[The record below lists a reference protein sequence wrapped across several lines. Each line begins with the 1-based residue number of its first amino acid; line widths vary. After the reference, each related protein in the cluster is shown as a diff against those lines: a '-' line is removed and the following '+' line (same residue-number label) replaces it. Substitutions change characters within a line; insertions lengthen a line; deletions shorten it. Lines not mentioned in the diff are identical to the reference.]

1 VYYIYNDKEKGNFM
15 YDDYYFLAPSEE
27 EVKKQEELKEKKSQL
42 LKKAKEVNLEE
53 VEYILNAEGSISI
66 QQLEEIIED
75 IPSTRQKERSPRDI
89 CYSISPADVALI
101 ESKGIVLNSRYD
113 LFSTIIKNGALTDAQ
128 RKEL

>member
-1 VYYIYNDKEKGNFM
+1 MKDM
-15 YDDYYFLAPSEE
+15 YDDYYMLASSEE
-27 EVKKQEELKEKKSQL
+27 EVKKQEELKAKKNQL
-42 LKKAKEVNLEE
+42 LEKAKEIDSEE

-75 IPSTRQKERSPRDI
+75 IPSTRPKERSPRDI

>member
-1 VYYIYNDKEKGNFM
+1 MEDM
-15 YDDYYFLAPSEE
+15 YDDYYMLTSSEE
-27 EVKKQEELKEKKSQL
+27 KVKKQEELKAKKNQL
-42 LKKAKEVNLEE
+42 LKKAKEVDLEE
-53 VEYILNAEGSISI
+53 VEYILNAEGYISI
-66 QQLEEIIED
+66 RRLKEIIENA
-75 IPSTRQKERSPRDI
+75 SLTRPKERSPRDI